1 MGTATT
7 ERVAVMAIHPRY
19 ADAILEGEKL
29 VEFRKRKLADD
40 ITTVLIYATAPVQ
53 KVVGEFSIK
62 QTVIDEPA
70 SIWATYGDVGIID
83 KSSFGEYYA
92 SSTHA
97 VAFVVGEV
105 TRYLRPRA
113 LSDVQG
119 KSIPQSFYY
128 VRRQRSSLGKQ
139 RALNE
144 QAATAGW
151 V

>member
-19 ADAILEGEKL
+19 ANAILEGQKL

-40 ITTVLIYATAPVQ
+40 ITTVLIYATAPIQ

-62 QTVIDEPA
+62 ETVVDDPSA
-70 SIWATYGDVGIID
+70 IWAAYGNVGIID
-83 KSSFGEYYA
+83 ESSFGDYYA

-97 VAFVVGEV
+97 VALLVGQA
-105 TRYLRPRA
+105 TRYRRPHA
-113 LSDVQG
+113 LADLDT

-128 VRRQRSSLGKQ
+128 VSRKRRPRRTPLITA
-139 RALNE
+139 RA
-144 QAATAGW
+144 
-151 V
+151 